1 MTLSRSEHGFE
12 SHWGRQYLV
21 SLKILPFKV
30 NIGAA
35 SRPLDE

>member
-12 SHWGRQYLV
+12 SHLGRQYLV

-30 NIGAA
+30 NIDAA